1 MSNGR
6 ARYQPASSSESDV
19 RRKRAGFTLLELTLV
34 IALLAIL
41 FAVAVSTM
49 LTEAVYGEVKTRAA
63 ADALR
68 EGLVT
73 ARTHAIEE
81 GRAYSVSVVPGTSH
95 YRIAP
100 DDSPFGN
107 GAADSGNTFS
117 STTPAF
123 VKEDTLPGGIRFNLD
138 NGDAPANTDS
148 QPPENDS
155 VDPSQ
160 WSKQVTFLPDG
171 TAVDDKNIVLHIEG
185 SRPLT
190 VRVRALTGR
199 VTVGSP
205 ETENGQ
211 P

>member
-6 ARYQPASSSESDV
+6 ARYQRASSSESDV
-19 RRKRAGFTLLELTLV
+19 RRKRTGFTLLELTLV

-81 GRAYSVSVVPGTSH
+81 GRAYSVSVVTGTSH

-107 GAADSGNTFS
+107 GAVDSGNTFS
-117 STTPAF
+117 SATPAF
-123 VKEDTLPGGIRFNLD
+123 
-138 NGDAPANTDS
+138 
-148 QPPENDS
+148 
-155 VDPSQ
+155 
-160 WSKQVTFLPDG
+160 
-171 TAVDDKNIVLHIEG
+171 
-185 SRPLT
+185 
-190 VRVRALTGR
+190 
-199 VTVGSP
+199 
-205 ETENGQ
+205 
-211 P
+211 